1 MLRISCLCDQPQRI
15 AEVAAAHVAAF
26 GQLLPEWTRAQAE
39 QELRQHQCNAI
50 PVTWL
55 AEDDA
60 GWLGSVSLLHEDH
73 DAIPQYSP
81 WLASLYVQPS
91 ARGRGIARALV
102 SHAVAGAARLG
113 VARLYLYCEEPMLEF
128 YQRLGW
134 QVEARLPL
142 GPLRLVILFI
152 QPPIAC

>member
-1 MLRISCLCDQPQRI
+1 MRITCLCDRPQRI

-26 GQLLPEWTRAQAE
+26 GQLLPEWTQVQAE
-39 QELRQHQCNAI
+39 QELRQHQCDAI

-55 AEDDA
+55 AEDAD
-60 GWLGSVSLLHEDH
+60 GWLGSISLLHEDH
-73 DAIPQYSP
+73 ADVPSYSP

-102 SHAVAGAARLG
+102 NHCVAEAARRG
-113 VARLYLYCEEPMLEF
+113 IARLYLYCDAPMLAF
-128 YQRLGW
+128 YQRQGW

-142 GPLRLVILFI
+142 GPLWIVILFI
-152 QPPIAC
+152 QPPKAG